1 MNLKQSLLGFAVFIS
16 CMLANAQNPIIRD
29 QFTADPTARVFN
41 GKMYV
46 YPSHDIHSPVEH
58 LKEWFCM
65 ADYHVF
71 SSENLTDW
79 TDHGVIVSQ
88 ENVPWVRPESYSMWA
103 PDCVCK
109 DGRYYF
115 YFPSAPKGPGMR
127 GFSIGVAVSDSPEG
141 PFMPMWQP
149 IKGVFGI
156 DPCVLVDKDGQSY
169 IYWSGM
175 GMRMAK
181 LKDNMM
187 ELDSEPKIV
196 EGLPDG
202 FKEGPFVFER
212 EGNYYYTFPWVR
224 DTTKTETLAYAM
236 GKSPMGPFEFKGLI
250 MEESPTSC
258 WTNHHSIVEYKGEW
272 YLFYHHNDYSPDMD
286 KRRSARIDKIH
297 FNADGTIQLVKPTLR
312 GVGITDARL
321 QIQIDRYSTI
331 KGAASIDYL
340 NNDNRFEGWKTIFAK
355 KGATVTYERVN
366 FSDKPVKEVTV
377 KVKSASSARLQ
388 VKAGDKVIALIDIP
402 KSTTWNNVSAKVGN
416 APLNVQDLEVSLIK
430 GNGVEVDWIGFDAL
444 PWSEGA
450 FKTGKYRNLFAEMGY
465 TEAQID
471 AKLKEVFDG
480 LFVGPN
486 KIYFEVGDSMAYISD
501 IKNNDVRTEGMSY
514 GLMIAVQFDRK
525 DIFDRLWRWSKK
537 YMQHQSGPYKG
548 YFAWSL
554 KTDGTPNSM
563 GAASDG
569 ELYFIT
575 SLIFASNRWGN
586 DGEIDY
592 LSEAQ
597 NILDC
602 SMQKVGMDRVAPLI
616 NLEHKLITFTPDVM
630 GGRYTDPSYHIPA
643 FYEVWAKWA
652 NDGRAN
658 FYLQCAKASRE
669 YLHKSINA
677 KTGLNT
683 DYNNYDGSLL
693 GSRRIIGDAFRFDSW
708 RVPMNI
714 ALDYSWSCADA
725 QWQRNYANT
734 IQSFLYSQGI
744 DTFVDQYNVDGT
756 PVEET
761 LGAGGYKTLRHSVGF
776 VATAATASL
785 VATDVTSRE
794 FVQRLWDSKH
804 EPYSDGYFD
813 AYYDGLLRLFAFM
826 HLSGRYNIIEPTK

>member
-1 MNLKQSLLGFAVFIS
+1 MNLKQSLLGFAVLMS

-250 MEESPTSC
+250 MEESPTGC

-272 YLFYHHNDYSPDMD
+272 YLFYHHNDYSPSFD
-286 KRRSARIDKIH
+286 KNRSARIDRVF
-297 FNADGTIQLVKPTLR
+297 FNEDGTIQEVIPTLR
-312 GVGITDARL
+312 GVGPVKASS
-321 QIQIDRYSTI
+321 QVHIDRYS
-331 KGAASIDYL
+331 SIDGAYIEYVDTSDL
-340 NNDNRFEGWKTIFAK
+340 FKGWKTVFA
-355 KGATVTYERVN
+355 
-366 FSDKPVKEVTV
+366 
-377 KVKSASSARLQ
+377 
-388 VKAGDKVIALIDIP
+388 KAGDSVRFDDLDFGKKAPKKVVFRAKSPDGCKVAVTAGERAEFVIP
-402 KSTTWNNVSAKVGN
+402 SSLEWTEFTLPMPFRVRNIQN
-416 APLNVQDLEVSLIK
+416 LEVELLSEGTL
-430 GNGVEVDWIGFDAL
+430 EVDWI
-444 PWSEGA
+444 
-450 FKTGKYRNLFAEMGY
+450 K
-465 TEAQID
+465 
-471 AKLKEVFDG
+471 
-480 LFVGPN
+480 
-486 KIYFEVGDSMAYISD
+486 
-501 IKNNDVRTEGMSY
+501 
-514 GLMIAVQFDRK
+514 
-525 DIFDRLWRWSKK
+525 
-537 YMQHQSGPYKG
+537 
-548 YFAWSL
+548 
-554 KTDGTPNSM
+554 
-563 GAASDG
+563 
-569 ELYFIT
+569 FI
-575 SLIFASNRWGN
+575 
-586 DGEIDY
+586 
-592 LSEAQ
+592 
-597 NILDC
+597 
-602 SMQKVGMDRVAPLI
+602 
-616 NLEHKLITFTPDVM
+616 
-630 GGRYTDPSYHIPA
+630 
-643 FYEVWAKWA
+643 
-652 NDGRAN
+652 
-658 FYLQCAKASRE
+658 
-669 YLHKSINA
+669 
-677 KTGLNT
+677 
-683 DYNNYDGSLL
+683 
-693 GSRRIIGDAFRFDSW
+693 
-708 RVPMNI
+708 
-714 ALDYSWSCADA
+714 
-725 QWQRNYANT
+725 
-734 IQSFLYSQGI
+734 
-744 DTFVDQYNVDGT
+744 
-756 PVEET
+756 
-761 LGAGGYKTLRHSVGF
+761 
-776 VATAATASL
+776 
-785 VATDVTSRE
+785 
-794 FVQRLWDSKH
+794 
-804 EPYSDGYFD
+804 
-813 AYYDGLLRLFAFM
+813 
-826 HLSGRYNIIEPTK
+826 